1 MGLIAIEGM
10 EFFAYHG
17 CFEEEQ
23 IIGGRFMVDIHFE
36 AGTRGAEEQDSLA
49 GTVNYQ
55 KVYEVIAAEMAVKS
69 KLIEHLCA
77 RIIKAVYASFPGI
90 WNVTVKVCKMNPPV
104 GGRVEKV
111 SITLKK

>member
-23 IIGGRFMVDIHFE
+23 IIGGRFIVDIFFE
-36 AGTRGAEEQDSLA
+36 AGTRGAEEQDALS

-55 KVYEVIAAEMAVKS
+55 KVYEVISKEMTVKS
-69 KLIEHLCA
+69 KLIEHLAA
-77 RIIKAVYASFPGI
+77 RIISAVYTAFPGV
-90 WNVTVKVCKMNPPV
+90 WNVRVKVCKMNPPI
-104 GGRVEKV
+104 GGKVDKV
-111 SITLKK
+111 SVTLKK

>member
-23 IIGGRFMVDIHFE
+23 IIGGRFITDISFE
-36 AGTRGAEEQDSLA
+36 AGTRGAEEQDTLT

-55 KVYEVIAAEMAVKS
+55 KVYEIIAREMTVKS
-69 KLIEHLCA
+69 KLIEHLAA
-77 RIIKAVYASFPGI
+77 RIITAVYAAFPGI
-90 WNVTVKVCKMNPPV
+90 WNVTVKVSKMNPPI
-104 GGRVEKV
+104 GGKVDKV
-111 SITLKK
+111 SITLNK